1 MLAQTLANWALNEP
15 VSVEIGERRSP
26 AETVTHAFYPVGMDQ
41 RDDLIIELIKQ
52 TGYESMMIFTRT
64 KRKAQRIY
72 DELTERGFTKRQPDV
87 PEKLRG

>member
-1 MLAQTLANWALNEP
+1 MFMIPMPPTRSEMATMPPAIQTLANWALNEP

-52 TGYESMMIFTRT
+52 TC
-64 KRKAQRIY
+64 
-72 DELTERGFTKRQPDV
+72 
-87 PEKLRG
+87 